1 MKTLLLAV
9 LVLALSACGTL
20 STLTPGVTSEAYSKA
35 VKACSNDG
43 GVRMVTQTIGIDYD
57 VFCSNG
63 NKYQL

>member
-9 LVLALSACGTL
+9 LVLVLSACGI
-20 STLTPGVTSEAYSKA
+20 SSFVTPGVTSEAYSKA

-43 GVRMVTQTIGIDYD
+43 GVHMVTQTIGTDYD

-63 NKYQL
+63 NKHQL

>member
-35 VKACSNDG
+35 VKACKSDG
-43 GVRMVTQTIGIDYD
+43 GVHMVTQTIGLDFDAYC
-57 VFCSNG
+57 VNG
-63 NKYQL
+63 KRHQL